1 MVDKEDG
8 RVVALRAY
16 TQKYTNLPCTSCP
29 QTSHIH
35 THIHI
40 LYKNQHAPVAADVI
54 GLPAKQGL
62 ALPLV
67 VLGLD
72 EEEGRGDEGHGVF
85 QEEEAAPGVCFVCCD
100 GWK

>member
-1 MVDKEDG
+1 MDG
-8 RVVALRAY
+8 SSPFVHTHKNTQTYRALLAPKRHTY
-16 TQKYTNLPCTSCP
+16 
-29 QTSHIH
+29 